1 MIQRNFIQTAFQA
14 IEPNKTP
21 DDIETEKS
29 DIEDNSRQLEQEVE
43 EEEERLA
50 EAEELSQSL
59 DDVNSKIEEI
69 TTSSRQVRQAPTTCD
84 EVADRVVSIEN
95 AETIKEKLQL
105 SKLILQTTLQKCT
118 NSEQLNNV
126 GIHHNKR
133 FLQFMRTVMDG
144 DGLYLNL

>member
-1 MIQRNFIQTAFQA
+1 MIWSYFIKTAFQA

-29 DIEDNSRQLEQEVE
+29 DIEENNRQLEQEVKE
-43 EEEERLA
+43 EEGRLA

-59 DDVNSKIEEI
+59 DEVNSKIEEI
-69 TTSSRQVRQAPTTCD
+69 TTSSRQVLQVPTTCD

-118 NSEQLNNV
+118 NSEQLNKV
-126 GIHHNKR
+126 SIHHNER
-133 FLQFMRTVMDG
+133 FYSQLLSFRSKSR
-144 DGLYLNL
+144 